1 MGGLRISVLSI
12 KGGAGKSTIALTT
25 ALELTEMGR
34 NVLLIDRDLLG
45 YSSQL
50 AGIRGKG
57 LLASVVEGG
66 NGGNYIVKKRRF
78 TWSRSGNRKVS
89 RFAKRQMLIH
99 GVIKALRLGFNVI
112 LVNPKGTN

>member
-25 ALELTEMGR
+25 ALELTEIGR

-78 TWSRSGNRKVS
+78 TGVGVVIGRFRVS
-89 RFAKRQMLIH
+89 
-99 GVIKALRLGFNVI
+99 LRGRC
-112 LVNPKGTN
+112 